1 MAVDRKTVI
10 DAMSRIRVV
19 ANGDGIIP
27 TFGVFV
33 NQLPV
38 TFWNTFSE
46 RLTRQVGPDMLE
58 AAEFLLVNAATEC
71 GYHTG
76 HGIIVSEEWKAVVAP
91 MVETPADV
99 LDGLFAV
106 ITSWGWGRCE
116 VVDLTPGRR
125 MVVRA
130 YEYYESGVVT
140 YGASSKKSAYM
151 LRGVSAA
158 FMDVAYGG
166 EYTPGDK
173 NCLDKYECEQ
183 TRGIEC
189 GDDYGEFIVTRRNTN

>member
-1 MAVDRKTVI
+1 MGVDRKRVI
-10 DAMSRIRVV
+10 DAMSRIRAT
-19 ANGDGIIP
+19 ANEDGIIP
-27 TFGVFV
+27 SFGVFV

-46 RLTRQVGPDMLE
+46 RLTRQVGPDLLE

-76 HGIIVSEEWKAVVAP
+76 HGIMASEEWKAVVAP
-91 MVETPADV
+91 MVEKREDV

-106 ITSWGWGRCE
+106 VTSWGWGRCE
-116 VVDLTPGRR
+116 VVDLSPGER

-130 YEYYESGVVT
+130 YDYYESDVVT
-140 YGASSKKSAYM
+140 YGESSKKSAYM
-151 LRGVSAA
+151 LRGVCAA
-158 FMDVAYGG
+158 FMVVAYRG
-166 EYTPGDK
+166 EYVPGGK
-173 NCLDKYECEQ
+173 TCLDDYECEQ

-189 GDDYGEFIVTRRNTN
+189 GDDYGEFIVTRYSGD